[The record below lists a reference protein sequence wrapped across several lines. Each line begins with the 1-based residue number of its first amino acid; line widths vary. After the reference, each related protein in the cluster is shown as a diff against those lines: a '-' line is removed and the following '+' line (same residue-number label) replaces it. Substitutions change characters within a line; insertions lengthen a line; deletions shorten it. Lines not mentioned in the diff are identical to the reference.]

1 MHPAEMLLAVSRTFA
16 LSIERLPLILRDAV
30 TTAYLLLRVSDCLED
45 NDLLAAVRKAE
56 LLRLWAQVLSDT
68 MPVATLTSAIV
79 HLDESDPEV
88 YVAHHAGQLLEQLRQ
103 LPPEIQEIIVSH
115 VKQTSLGMA
124 RWQDHSPEVHNEE
137 EMDDYM
143 DQVAGRVGYLLT
155 DLFAWYLPVVMERK
169 ATLLPLSRHF
179 GLGLQTV
186 NIIRGLRKDYD
197 RGWVYVPRTF
207 YEPLGLTRDSLLAQE
222 NASKIIRVIEQ
233 LANKAETHLQY
244 GLCYITSFPR
254 RQHGIRLACMWP
266 LLFAVKTLAI
276 SRNNINVVLTEAKIT
291 RAEVKTIM
299 HKTTLFGWSN
309 DWLINYYHRLNSISQ
324 PH

>member
-1 MHPAEMLLAVSRTFA
+1 MRPNEMLLAVSRTFA

-30 TTAYLLLRVSDCLED
+30 TMAYLLLRVSDCLED
-45 NDLLAAVRKAE
+45 NDLLAAARKAE
-56 LLRLWAQVLSDT
+56 LLRLWAQVLSDST
-68 MPVATLTSAIV
+68 PVASLTSAIV
-79 HLDESDPEV
+79 HLDESNPEV
-88 YVAHHAGQLLEQLRQ
+88 YVAQHAGQLLEQVRQ
-103 LPPEIQEIIVSH
+103 LPPGIQEIIISH
-115 VKQTSLGMA
+115 VNQTSLGMA
-124 RWQDHSPEVHNEE
+124 RWQDHGPEVHNEE

-169 ATLLPLSRHF
+169 AKLLPLSRHF

-222 NASKIIRVIEQ
+222 NASKISQMIDQ

-244 GLCYITSFPR
+244 GLSYITSLPR
-254 RQHGIRLACMWP
+254 WQHGIRLACMWP

-299 HKTTLFGWSN
+299 RKTTLFGWSN
-309 DWLINYYHRLNSISQ
+309 AWLINYYHGLHSIAQ